1 MSVIV
6 ATLVVLGGAV
16 AFFSQPQKEVVV
28 SADVLG
34 AWSTGPTTPKVTLV
48 EFSDFEC
55 PACGAA
61 YPVVKQVVE
70 KYKDD
75 LKFVYR
81 HFPLDQ
87 HKNARRAAE
96 AAEAAGA
103 QGKFWEMHDLLFAN
117 QKDLSDETIQKL
129 ASDLKLDMS
138 QFNQDLATG
147 KYKDKVQ
154 KDLTDGTAIGVNA
167 TPTFY
172 LNGKKL
178 SLFSFTDL
186 DAEVAKALK

>member
-1 MSVIV
+1 
-6 ATLVVLGGAV
+6 
-16 AFFSQPQKEVVV
+16 
-28 SADVLG
+28 
-34 AWSTGPTTPKVTLV
+34 
-48 EFSDFEC
+48 
-55 PACGAA
+55 
-61 YPVVKQVVE
+61 
-70 KYKDD
+70 
-75 LKFVYR
+75 
-81 HFPLDQ
+81 
-87 HKNARRAAE
+87 
-96 AAEAAGA
+96 
-103 QGKFWEMHDLLFAN
+103 
-117 QKDLSDETIQKL
+117 
-129 ASDLKLDMS
+129 MS